1 VPPAT
6 VVRRRRAA
14 VLAAAGA
21 AFLLGASF
29 GAAAGDDA
37 PAPAQNAQAP
47 DATATASPAPAA
59 TPTPT
64 PDPVDA
70 LSLQQQVGKLVVLR
84 FHGTTAPTYVR
95 RVLRN
100 GWASGAILF
109 KENVASRDQLRA
121 LTGALTE
128 SGKAAGATPIVCT
141 DQEGGAIRNVAW
153 APPAAAQSAQVPG
166 RDAKA
171 AAQALRQIGINVSL
185 APVADVPS
193 VSGAALGGRE
203 FSRDPERV
211 ATATKAAI
219 GGWMAGG
226 VAPTAKHFPGLGGA
240 TVNTDHGSATING
253 GPTRADLAPFVAA
266 IQAKVPI
273 VMSSHAAYP
282 RLDGRHIA
290 SQSPAILKD
299 LLREQLHFEGV
310 VMTDSIEAAAVRATG
325 DTEHVVVRSI
335 RAGNDIVL
343 TTGQGSWI
351 RAYRALLAEARS
363 SRSFR
368 ALVKASA
375 ARVLALQR
383 TFG

>member
-1 VPPAT
+1 MPPAK

-14 VLAAAGA
+14 VLGAAGA
-21 AFLLGASF
+21 AFVLGAWF
-29 GAAAGDDA
+29 GAGAGDEKPGPGRA
-37 PAPAQNAQAP
+37 TNA
-47 DATATASPAPAA
+47 TGTASPARG
-59 TPTPT
+59 
-64 PDPVDA
+64 PVDA
-70 LSLQQQVGKLVVLR
+70 LSLRQQVGRLVVLR
-84 FHGTTAPTYVR
+84 FHGTTVPAYVR
-95 RVLRN
+95 RVLHN

-109 KENVASRDQLRA
+109 KENVASPAQLRA
-121 LTGALTE
+121 LTGALNA
-128 SGKAAGATPIVCT
+128 SGRAGGAPPIVCT
-141 DQEGGAIRNVAW
+141 DQEGGAIRNVPW
-153 APPAAAQSAQVPG
+153 APPAPAQSAQLPS

-171 AAQALRQIGINVSL
+171 AAQALKQLGINVSL

-193 VSGAALGGRE
+193 VAGAALGGRE
-203 FSRDPERV
+203 FSRDPRRV
-211 ATATKAAI
+211 ATATTAAI
-219 GGWMAGG
+219 AGWLAGG

-240 TVNTDHGSATING
+240 TVNTDHGSATIAG
-253 GPTRADLAPFVAA
+253 APTAADLAPFEAA
-266 IQAKVPI
+266 IAAKVPLI
-273 VMSSHAAYP
+273 MSSHAVYP
-282 RLDGRHIA
+282 RLDARRIA

-299 LLREQLHFEGV
+299 LLRERLGFRGV

-325 DTEHVVVRSI
+325 ETEDVAVRSI

-383 TFG
+383 SLG

>member
-21 AFLLGASF
+21 AFVLGAYL
-29 GAAAGDDA
+29 GAGAGEDP
-37 PAPAQNAQAP
+37 PAPAQNPQAPP
-47 DATATASPAPAA
+47 DATATA
-59 TPTPT
+59 PTPS
-64 PDPVDA
+64 PVDR
-70 LSLQQQVGKLVVLR
+70 LSLHQQVGKLVVLR
-84 FHGTTAPTYVR
+84 FHGTTAPAYVR

-100 GWASGAILF
+100 GWAAGAILF
-109 KENVASRDQLRA
+109 KENVASPGQLRA
-121 LTGALTE
+121 LTGALHK

-141 DQEGGAIRNVAW
+141 DQEGGAIRNVTW
-153 APPAAAQSAQVPG
+153 APPAAAQPSQVPG

-171 AAQALRQIGINVSL
+171 AALALARAGVNVTL

-193 VSGAALGGRE
+193 VSRAALGGRE
-203 FSRDPERV
+203 FSRDPRRV
-211 ATATKAAI
+211 AAATKAAI
-219 GGWMAGG
+219 EGWVAGG

-240 TVNTDHGSATING
+240 TVNTDHGSATIDG
-253 GPTRADLAPFVAA
+253 GAPTASDLAPFQAA
-266 IQAKVPI
+266 IAAKVPLI
-273 VMSSHAAYP
+273 MSSHAVYP
-282 RLDGRHIA
+282 RLDGRRIA
-290 SQSPAILKD
+290 SQSPAILKG
-299 LLREQLHFEGV
+299 LLRERLGYGGV

-325 DTEHVVVRSI
+325 ETEDVAVRSI

-368 ALVKASA
+368 SLVKASA